1 MLFKQKKID
10 KKREKYYGLNFL
22 KNTHLI
28 VNARRKIHVCNRKMF
43 VYTFIDYLEQ
53 IGCILRDDFPFF
65 YYCNKAVPKKQ
76 KRADNSEFVVCLG
89 ISKTVVLLR

>member
-10 KKREKYYGLNFL
+10 KKRKNYYGLNFL

-28 VNARRKIHVCNRKMF
+28 VNARRKICNRIMF
-43 VYTFIDYLEQ
+43 VYTFIDYSEQ
-53 IGCILRDDFPFF
+53 IECILRDDFPFF
-65 YYCNKAVPKKQ
+65 YYCNKVVPKKQ
-76 KRADNSEFVVCLG
+76 KRADSSEFVVCLG